1 MINNNFYW
9 RHNLM
14 HFHEKPNTYVSNVEI
29 KVSNLQRSL
38 KYYQE
43 VIGFKIL
50 TEESKKATLT
60 ADGQTALLTIVEPD
74 IVDEK
79 TGVTTGLF
87 HFALLLP
94 TRRDLANIIT
104 HFRQNSIY
112 FGASDHD
119 VSEALYLNDPDENGI
134 EIYID
139 RPEENWT
146 WTFDQVHMVTE
157 PLNIASILVEATG
170 EWNGLPSNTVMGH
183 IHLSVSNLAA
193 AEEFYA
199 KGLGFD
205 VVTRYG
211 RQALFISTGRYHH
224 HIGLNT
230 WHSENAP
237 KLGENQVGLKT
248 YSLFLDNESQAAD
261 MKEKLRAIGAPV
273 VEFEGG
279 FQTEDPGGNTVLLK
293 F

>member
-1 MINNNFYW
+1 
-9 RHNLM
+9 M
-14 HFHEKPNTYVSNVEI
+14 HFHEKPNTYVTNVEI
-29 KVSNLQRSL
+29 KVSDLQRSL
-38 KYYQE
+38 NYYQE
-43 VIGFKIL
+43 VIGFTIL
-50 TEESKKATLT
+50 TEESNKATLT
-60 ADGQTALLTIVEPD
+60 ADGQTALLTIVQPD
-74 IVDEK
+74 TIEEK
-79 TGVTTGLF
+79 TGLTTGLF

-94 TRRDLANIIT
+94 TRRDLADIIT
-104 HFRQNSIY
+104 HFRQTGVY

-146 WTFDQVHMVTE
+146 WTSDQVYMVTE
-157 PLNIASILVEATG
+157 PLNIQAILAEATG
-170 EWNGLPSNTVMGH
+170 KWNGLPAATVMGH
-183 IHLSVSNLAA
+183 IHLSVSNLSA
-193 AEEFYA
+193 AEEFYT

-248 YSLFLDNESQAAD
+248 YSLFLDNETQAAD
-261 MKEKLRAIGAPV
+261 MKANLRVIGAPV
-273 VEFEGG
+273 IEFAGG
-279 FQTEDPGGNTVLLK
+279 FQTEDPAGNTVLLK

>member
-1 MINNNFYW
+1 
-9 RHNLM
+9 M
-14 HFHEKPNTYVSNVEI
+14 HFHEKPNTYVTNVEV
-29 KVSNLQRSL
+29 KVRDLQRSL

-43 VIGFKIL
+43 VIGFKVL
-50 TEESKKATLT
+50 KEEANKATLT
-60 ADGQTALLTIVEPD
+60 ADGQTALLTIVQPKTVE
-74 IVDEK
+74 EK
-79 TGVTTGLF
+79 TGLTTGLF

-104 HFRQNSIY
+104 HFRQTGVY

-119 VSEALYLNDPDENGI
+119 VSEALYLRDPDENGI

-139 RPEENWT
+139 RPESEWT
-146 WTFDQVHMVTE
+146 WQFDQVHMVTE
-157 PLNIASILVEATG
+157 PLNIPNILVEATG
-170 EWNGLPSNTVMGH
+170 EWNGLPTDTVMGH
-183 IHLSVSNLAA
+183 IHLSVSSLSA
-193 AEEFYA
+193 AEEFYT

-211 RQALFISTGRYHH
+211 GQALFISTGRYHH

-230 WHSENAP
+230 WYSEGAP

-248 YSLFLDNESQAAD
+248 YSLRLDNEEQAEE
-261 MKEKLRAIGAPV
+261 MKKNLRAIGAPV
-273 VEFEGG
+273 TDINGG
-279 FQTEDPGGNTVLLK
+279 FQTEDPAGNTILMK

>member
-1 MINNNFYW
+1 
-9 RHNLM
+9 M
-14 HFHEKPNTYVSNVEI
+14 HFHEKPNTYVTNVEI

-38 KYYQE
+38 NYYQE

-50 TEESKKATLT
+50 KEESNKATLT
-60 ADGQTALLTIVEPD
+60 ADGQTALLTIVQPET
-74 IVDEK
+74 VDEK
-79 TGVTTGLF
+79 TGFTTGLF

-94 TRRDLANIIT
+94 TRRDLANFIT
-104 HFRQNSIY
+104 HARQLGIY

-139 RPEENWT
+139 RPEEKWT
-146 WTFDQVHMVTE
+146 WIADQVHMVTE
-157 PLNIASILVEATG
+157 PLNIADILNEATG
-170 EWNGLPSNTVMGH
+170 DWNGLPANTVMGH

-193 AEEFYA
+193 AEEFYT

-230 WHSENAP
+230 WYSENAP

-248 YSLFLDNESQAAD
+248 FSLFLDNETQAAN
-261 MKEKLRAIGAPV
+261 MKANLRAIGASV

-279 FQTEDPGGNTVLLK
+279 FQTEDPAGNTVLLK

>member
-1 MINNNFYW
+1 
-9 RHNLM
+9 M
-14 HFHEKPNTYVSNVEI
+14 HFHEKPNTFVTNVEI

-43 VIGFKIL
+43 VVGFKVL
-50 TEESKKATLT
+50 AEEAKRATLT
-60 ADGQTALLTIVEPD
+60 ADGQTALVTIVQPET
-74 IVDEK
+74 VEAK
-79 TGVTTGLF
+79 TGLTTGLF

-104 HFRQNSIY
+104 HFRQNGIQ

-119 VSEALYLNDPDENGI
+119 VSEALYLNDPDNNGI

-139 RPEENWT
+139 RPEEHWT
-146 WTFDQVHMVTE
+146 WTSDQVHMVTE
-157 PLNIASILVEATG
+157 PLNIPAILAEATG
-170 EWNGLPSNTVMGH
+170 EWNGLPADTVMGH

-193 AEEFYA
+193 TEQFYT

-211 RQALFISTGRYHH
+211 AQALFISTGRYHH

-230 WHSENAP
+230 WYSENAP

-248 YSLFLDNESQAAD
+248 YSLFLDNEAQAAN
-261 MKEKLRAIGAPV
+261 MKENLQAIGAPV
-273 VEFEGG
+273 IDFDGG
-279 FQTEDPGGNTVLLK
+279 FQTEDPAGNTILLK

>member
-1 MINNNFYW
+1 
-9 RHNLM
+9 M
-14 HFHEKPNTYVSNVEI
+14 HFHEKPNTYVTNVEV
-29 KVSNLQRSL
+29 KVRDLQRSL

-43 VIGFKIL
+43 VIGFKVL
-50 TEESKKATLT
+50 KEEANKATLT
-60 ADGQTALLTIVEPD
+60 ADGQTALLTIVQPKT
-74 IVDEK
+74 VDEK
-79 TGVTTGLF
+79 TGLTTGLF

-104 HFRQNSIY
+104 HFRQTGVY

-119 VSEALYLNDPDENGI
+119 VSEALYLRDPDENGI

-139 RPEENWT
+139 RPESEWT
-146 WTFDQVHMVTE
+146 WQFDQVHMVTE
-157 PLNIASILVEATG
+157 PLNIPNILVEATG
-170 EWNGLPSNTVMGH
+170 EWNGLPTDTVMGH
-183 IHLSVSNLAA
+183 IHLSVSSLSA
-193 AEEFYA
+193 AEEFYT

-211 RQALFISTGRYHH
+211 GQALFISTGRYHH

-230 WHSENAP
+230 WYSEGAP

-248 YSLFLDNESQAAD
+248 YSLRLDNEEQAEE
-261 MKEKLRAIGAPV
+261 MKKNLRAIGAPV
-273 VEFEGG
+273 ADINGG
-279 FQTEDPGGNTVLLK
+279 FQTEDPAGNTILMK

>member
-1 MINNNFYW
+1 
-9 RHNLM
+9 M
-14 HFHEKPNTYVSNVEI
+14 HFHEKPNTYVTNVEI

-50 TEESKKATLT
+50 ATESKKATLT
-60 ADGQTALLTIVEPD
+60 ADGKTALLTLVQPDSVE
-74 IVDEK
+74 EK
-79 TGVTTGLF
+79 TGLTTGLF

-104 HFRQNSIY
+104 HFHQKGIY
-112 FGASDHD
+112 YGASDHD
-119 VSEALYLNDPDENGI
+119 VSEALYLQDPDENGI

-146 WTFDQVHMVTE
+146 WTSNQVHMVTE
-157 PLNIASILVEATG
+157 PLNIRAILMEAAG
-170 EWNGLPSNTVMGH
+170 EWSGLPTNTIMGH
-183 IHLSVSNLAA
+183 IHLSVSNLDE
-193 AEEFYA
+193 AEEFYT

-205 VVTRYG
+205 IVTRYG
-211 RQALFISTGRYHH
+211 TQALFISTGRYHH

-230 WHSENAP
+230 WHSKNAP

-248 YSLFLDNESQAAD
+248 YSLLLDNDNQATTL
-261 MKEKLRAIGAPV
+261 KENLRSIGAPV
-273 VEFEGG
+273 LEFEDG
-279 FQTEDPGGNTVLLK
+279 FQTEDPAGNTVLLK

>member
-1 MINNNFYW
+1 
-9 RHNLM
+9 M
-14 HFHEKPNTYVSNVEI
+14 HFHEKPNTYVTNVEV
-29 KVSNLQRSL
+29 KVRDLQRSL

-43 VIGFKIL
+43 VIGFKVL
-50 TEESKKATLT
+50 KEEANKATLT
-60 ADGQTALLTIVEPD
+60 ADGQTALLTIVQPKT
-74 IVDEK
+74 VDEK
-79 TGVTTGLF
+79 TGLTTGLF

-104 HFRQNSIY
+104 YFRQTGVY

-119 VSEALYLNDPDENGI
+119 VSEALYLRDPDENGI

-139 RPEENWT
+139 RPENEWT
-146 WTFDQVHMVTE
+146 WQFDQVHMVTE
-157 PLNIASILVEATG
+157 PLNIPNILVEATG
-170 EWNGLPSNTVMGH
+170 EWNGLPTDTVMGH
-183 IHLSVSNLAA
+183 IHLSVSSLSA
-193 AEEFYA
+193 AEEFYT

-211 RQALFISTGRYHH
+211 GQALFISTGRYHH

-230 WHSENAP
+230 WYSEGAP

-248 YSLFLDNESQAAD
+248 YSLRLDNEEQAEE
-261 MKEKLRAIGAPV
+261 MKKNLRAIGAPV
-273 VEFEGG
+273 TDINGG
-279 FQTEDPGGNTVLLK
+279 FQTEDPAGNTILMK

>member
-1 MINNNFYW
+1 
-9 RHNLM
+9 M
-14 HFHEKPNTYVSNVEI
+14 HFHEKPNTYVTNVEI
-29 KVSNLQRSL
+29 KVRDLQRSL

-50 TEESKKATLT
+50 TVETKKATLT
-60 ADGQTALLTIVEPD
+60 ADGQTALLTIVQPD
-74 IVDEK
+74 AVEEK
-79 TGVTTGLF
+79 TGFTTGLY

-104 HFRQNSIY
+104 HFRQTGVY

-119 VSEALYLNDPDENGI
+119 VSEALYLQDPDDNGI

-146 WTFDQVHMVTE
+146 WTSDQVHMVTD
-157 PLNIASILVEATG
+157 PLNIPAILAEANG
-170 EWNGLPSNTVMGH
+170 EWNGLPAGTVMGH
-183 IHLSVSNLAA
+183 IHLSVSSLSA
-193 AEEFYA
+193 AEEFYT

-211 RQALFISTGRYHH
+211 GQALFISTGRYHH

-230 WHSENAP
+230 WYSENAP
-237 KLGENQVGLKT
+237 KLGENQIGLKT
-248 YSLFLDNESQAAD
+248 YSLILDNEAQAAN
-261 MKEKLRAIGAPV
+261 MKENLRAIGAPV
-273 VEFEGG
+273 IEFDGG
-279 FQTEDPGGNTVLLK
+279 FQTEDPAGNVVLLK